1 MMIAQRFRA
10 VGYVA
15 IVAIAATILY
25 LISLQVAAERG
36 KLEAVERQIAQA
48 QREMRQ
54 LQTEL
59 GTRASMRQLEKWN
72 GDILALSAPKADQ
85 YVHGQV
91 QLAARTLEGRTGD
104 ASLPPPAM
112 AAAVVTRPQ
121 VAPPSPVA
129 PQIVEATVRD
139 ANFVKPAEAPKLQ
152 RVAMIADPAFGRE
165 LARAAQAESRKR
177 P

>member
-15 IVAIAATILY
+15 MVAIAATILY

-36 KLEAVERQIAQA
+36 KLEAVERQIVQA

-72 GDILALSAPKADQ
+72 GDVLALSAPKADQ

-91 QLAARTLEGRTGD
+91 QLAALTLEARTGE

-112 AAAVVTRPQ
+112 AAAVATRPQ
-121 VAPPSPVA
+121 VAPPAEAPLVA
-129 PQIVEATVRD
+129 TPAVRD
-139 ANFVKPAEAPKLQ
+139 ANFVKPAETPKLQ
-152 RVAMIADPAFGRE
+152 RVAMITDPAFGRE